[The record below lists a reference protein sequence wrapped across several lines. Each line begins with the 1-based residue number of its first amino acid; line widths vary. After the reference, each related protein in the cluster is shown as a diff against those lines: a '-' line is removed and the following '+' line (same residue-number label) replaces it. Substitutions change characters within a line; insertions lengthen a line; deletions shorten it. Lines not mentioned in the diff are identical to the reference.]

1 MTTAADEREQAIAAA
16 DETCPRCGARREP
29 GQRYCLD
36 CGLELPPVTGRL
48 PALRR
53 RWIRRLGW
61 YPGDWIWISLATL
74 GVAIAGAGVAVGLTE
89 SSRATAAETVVATQP
104 VSVAQPTPV
113 PTTTAASTTT
123 TSRRRPSRPQA
134 PPAVVNGRLPWPANE
149 NGWTVVLVSYP
160 KVGGQAPAVQT
171 AVQAARSGLPQVGV
185 LDSSRYP
192 SLQPGYFVVFSGIYG
207 TADEAGAAVPT
218 ARAAGFG
225 TAYSRQ
231 VAR

>member
-1 MTTAADEREQAIAAA
+1 MTTAAEEREHAIAAA
-16 DETCPRCGARREP
+16 DQTCPRCGARREP
-29 GQRYCLD
+29 DQRYCLD
-36 CGLELPPVTGRL
+36 CGLELPPVTGRV

-74 GVAIAGAGVAVGLTE
+74 GVAVAGAGVAVGLTE
-89 SSRATAAETVVATQP
+89 SNRAAAAPTIAATQP
-104 VSVAQPTPV
+104 VSVTQPTPVPV
-113 PTTTAASTTT
+113 PTTTAAVTTT
-123 TSRRRPSRPQA
+123 AHHRPKPPPP
-134 PPAVVNGRLPWPANE
+134 PPATPNGRLPWPNE

-160 KVGGQAPAVQT
+160 KVGGQAPALRT
-171 AVQAARSGLPQVGV
+171 ASQAAGSGLQQVGV

-192 SLQPGYFVVFSGIYG
+192 SLQPGYFVVFSGVYG
-207 TADEAGAAVPT
+207 TADEAAAAVPT